1 MFHQPSLPPTYGI
14 PTVMS
19 RRYGCGCTILLAFE
33 SEEST
38 ASRRKSNES
47 DTDGFTGFVISGWH
61 GRSRERARRERF
73 QNSLRQAL
81 ADQQG
86 IYSGGR
92 RSHAR
97 RKLPF
102 QTKSGR
108 DELRRAHDPYRTSQ
122 LRSLRQRG
130 GNLGPGSTVRDQLE

>member
-1 MFHQPSLPPTYGI
+1 MSAVSSMLRQHFPMHSNKSVSDNVGG
-14 PTVMS
+14 VMS
-19 RRYGCGCTILLAFE
+19 AVSSMLRR
-33 SEEST
+33 
-38 ASRRKSNES
+38 
-47 DTDGFTGFVISGWH
+47 H

-102 QTKSGR
+102 QTESGR

-130 GNLGPGSTVRDQLE
+130 GN